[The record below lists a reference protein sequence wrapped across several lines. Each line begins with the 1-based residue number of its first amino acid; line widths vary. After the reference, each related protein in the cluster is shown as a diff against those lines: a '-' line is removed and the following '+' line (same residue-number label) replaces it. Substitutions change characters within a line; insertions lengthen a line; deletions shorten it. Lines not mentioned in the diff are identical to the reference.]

1 MLVLWGEQDPHLGR
15 ELATPKADLVPN
27 ATVVF
32 VPEATHWIQH
42 EAPAKVN
49 SELVAFFSEG

>member
-1 MLVLWGEQDPHLGR
+1 
-15 ELATPKADLVPN
+15 VPD
-27 ATVVF
+27 AKVVF

-49 SELVAFFSEG
+49 EELVAFFGVS